1 MNTEKTSLEPQN
13 QPSCLGDVSGS
24 TWFIPIIWFEKI
36 FCKHKDRTEL
46 HRCYQDRYV
55 SEVCNNCRKVIYSDI

>member
-1 MNTEKTSLEPQN
+1 MKNNLKTDVPDEAVSSSVFLMSIRWVEKL
-13 QPSCLGDVSGS
+13 
-24 TWFIPIIWFEKI
+24 

-55 SEVCNNCRKVIYSDI
+55 SEMCNNCRKVIYSDI